1 MLAGRN
7 VAGQNESV
15 RWTDDL
21 DRLRKLVAFRHLL
34 NLRIAYA
41 EIAQTIGITLKTAHA
56 LLIHS
61 ARIGHGAGAVLT
73 HGTGDARGGSQQPGG
88 YSWVLAHIRGGRLL
102 VHFHQ
107 YTDRLVA

>member
-73 HGTGDARGGSQQPGG
+73 HGTGDARGGSQKPGG
-88 YSWVLAHIRGGRLL
+88 YS
-102 VHFHQ
+102 
-107 YTDRLVA
+107 